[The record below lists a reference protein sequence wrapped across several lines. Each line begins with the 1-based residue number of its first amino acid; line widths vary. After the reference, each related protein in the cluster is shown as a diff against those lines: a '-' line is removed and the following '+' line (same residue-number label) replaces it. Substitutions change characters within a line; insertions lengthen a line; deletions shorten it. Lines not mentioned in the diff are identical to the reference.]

1 MLLLLLVH
9 AESLR
14 HRPCFFPFT
23 TARFGSL
30 VSGLSF
36 RSRRAA
42 PRNTKYGQTGERT
55 EAGIGVVDS
64 SRLWPCTSRD
74 DVSLK
79 ILLPVTVDGVNVLP
93 TGWPVHGRVGGV
105 SRASGNCK
113 PGNVVWKLN
122 EITAPDGTKITISTE
137 STEKKTDKQV
147 KKAVKYTALAPL
159 AAIASPYLGVL
170 WLGMHNEG
178 RCRGAVGEEERLPA
192 GTALSA
198 EVSKDT
204 VLLRIP

>member
-1 MLLLLLVH
+1 MLLTPLD
-9 AESLR
+9 
-14 HRPCFFPFT
+14 
-23 TARFGSL
+23 
-30 VSGLSF
+30 SG
-36 RSRRAA
+36 RAQV
-42 PRNTKYGQTGERT
+42 G
-55 EAGIGVVDS
+55 
-64 SRLWPCTSRD
+64 D

-198 EVSKDT
+198 EVSKNT